1 MKRFEKSIAPR
12 PSPITGMKT
21 SLTSDVTILPNAAP
35 MITAIA
41 RSSTFPR
48 RMNFLNSA
56 NMFALLSRSVYLV
69 TIFGMAKPALITVT
83 CPCCQAEL
91 HIDPATS
98 AVIRHKAHEKP
109 ATFSDMEAAVS
120 RFKTE
125 AGRREDAFEK
135 SVAEHKVHHDV
146 LSKKF
151 DEMLKLAKENP
162 DEPPPKRDIDFD

>member
-1 MKRFEKSIAPR
+1 
-12 PSPITGMKT
+12 
-21 SLTSDVTILPNAAP
+21 
-35 MITAIA
+35 
-41 RSSTFPR
+41 
-48 RMNFLNSA
+48 
-56 NMFALLSRSVYLV
+56 
-69 TIFGMAKPALITVT
+69 MAKPALITVT

-109 ATFSDMEAAVS
+109 ATFSDMEAAVN

-135 SVAEHKVHHDV
+135 SVAEHRVHHDV